1 MHPTIQK
8 QPVMIRTVII
18 DDERPAREVIANYL
32 AEYCPDVEIVRQASS
47 VREGFTAIK
56 ASSPDVVFLDVEMA
70 DGTGFD
76 LLSMFNRVD
85 FRVIFVTAYS
95 EYAIRAFRFSAADY
109 LLKPVSIDE
118 LIEAVQKVRSPDA
131 GGLHREVISSLLK
144 NMKEGPARQS
154 TLIIPNIKGFEVL
167 KVPEII
173 MCQADGYCTNF
184 HLTGQRRI
192 VSSKNL
198 KHFDGLL
205 SGQGFMRV
213 HHSYLINLDHV
224 TGYTKQGEILLSE
237 NLKASLGNSYKNEFV
252 RMFTGK

>member
-1 MHPTIQK
+1 
-8 QPVMIRTVII
+8 MIRTVII

-32 AEYCPDVEIVRQASS
+32 AEYCPDIEVVGQASS

-56 ASSPDVVFLDVEMA
+56 ASTPDLVFLDVEMA

-76 LLSMFNRVD
+76 LLSMFGKVD

-118 LIEAVQKVRSPDA
+118 LIHAVEKVRTRENTA
-131 GGLHREVISSLLK
+131 LNNEVISSLLK
-144 NMKEGPARQS
+144 NLREGPARQS

-184 HLTGQRRI
+184 HLTGQRKV

-205 SGQGFMRV
+205 ADQGFLRV
-213 HHSYLINLDHV
+213 HHSYLVNIDHV

-237 NLKASLGNSYKNEFV
+237 NLKASLGSSYKNEFI
-252 RMFTGK
+252 RNFSGK

>member
-1 MHPTIQK
+1 
-8 QPVMIRTVII
+8 MIRAVII

-32 AEYCPDVEIVRQASS
+32 AEYCPDVEVAGQASS
-47 VREGFTAIK
+47 VREGFAIIK
-56 ASSPDVVFLDVEMA
+56 ARSPDVVFLDV
-70 DGTGFD
+70 DT
-76 LLSMFNRVD
+76 VD

-118 LIEAVQKVRSPDA
+118 LIDAVQKVRSTESAD
-131 GGLHREVISSLLK
+131 LSKEVISSLLK
-144 NMKEGPARQS
+144 NMREGPARQS

-184 HLTGQRRI
+184 HLTGQRKVI
-192 VSSKNL
+192 SSKNL

-205 SGQGFMRV
+205 SGQGFLRV

-224 TGYTKQGEILLSE
+224 TGYTRQGEILLSE
-237 NLKASLGNSYKNEFV
+237 NLRASLGNSYKNEFI
-252 RMFTGK
+252 RIFTGK

>member
-1 MHPTIQK
+1 
-8 QPVMIRTVII
+8 MIRTVII

-32 AEYCPDVEIVRQASS
+32 AEYCPDVEVVGHASS
-47 VREGFTAIK
+47 VREGFKAIK
-56 ASSPDVVFLDVEMA
+56 AHSPDVVFLDVEMA

-76 LLSMFNRVD
+76 LLSMFDRVS

-118 LIEAVQKVRSPDA
+118 LIDAVRKVRSPEPN
-131 GGLHREVISSLLK
+131 GLSSEVITSLLQ
-144 NMKEGPARQS
+144 NMREGPARQS

-184 HLTGQRRI
+184 HLTGQRKI

-205 SGQGFMRV
+205 SEQGFLRV

-237 NLKASLGNSYKNEFV
+237 KLKASLGSSYRNEFL
-252 RMFTGK
+252 RIITGK